1 VGRALFSVAL
11 IEKATVKA
19 VVIHAPG
26 APEQLV
32 MADVPEPDP
41 GHGQVLVDVAFA
53 GCNWADTQIRTGIYP
68 HARTYPL
75 VLGLEVAGTVAKLGP
90 DVKGIAIG
98 ERVAAFLEQGGAY
111 AQKAVVAANMLMR
124 LPDSISLDIGA
135 ALTVQPLTGYHM
147 LHTIYRLKSGDTVLI
162 NAIGGGVGL
171 FTTQLAVNA
180 GARVIGTVGTPG
192 KEKLALDYGA
202 ERVIVT
208 PDEDFEQAVMEFSG
222 GRGVDL
228 AIDSLGATMLDRTF
242 NVVRKLGHIISIGE
256 AEGQPFKKHPR
267 ADLAALTDF
276 YAPAHRP
283 RGRAIASLEGQPRL
297 DPARRRR
304 RLAEGADGRHLPDGR
319 SGSDAP
325 LPRIAPSRRQASS
338 ADRALTSAE
347 PARYVSGL
355 PPKPLMTKAE
365 AATSRRP

>member
-1 VGRALFSVAL
+1 VAL

-256 AEGQPFKKHPR
+256 AEGQPFKNIRERILPR
-267 ADLAALTDF
+267 SQTFTRLHIGHVDAQSQAWKDSLDLI
-276 YAPAHRP
+276 P
-283 RGRAIASLEGQPRL
+283 RGVVDGWLKVPMAGTFPMEEAAAMHRYLE
-297 DPARRRR
+297 
-304 RLAEGADGRHLPDGR
+304 
-319 SGSDAP
+319 S
-325 LPRIAPSRRQASS
+325 RQA
-338 ADRALTSAE
+338 AGKLVLQI
-347 PARYVSGL
+347 AR
-355 PPKPLMTKAE
+355 
-365 AATSRRP
+365 